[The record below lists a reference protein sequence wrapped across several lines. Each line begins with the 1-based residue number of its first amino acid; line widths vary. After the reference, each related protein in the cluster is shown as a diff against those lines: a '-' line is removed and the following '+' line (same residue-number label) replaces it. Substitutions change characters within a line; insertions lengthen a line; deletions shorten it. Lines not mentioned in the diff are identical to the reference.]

1 VRFARHIAPLTLVVA
16 MVGVC
21 AGAGA
26 GPAPADAALS
36 APPVVEPPEPS
47 NAVEHAQLARSAA
60 TVRLAVQLASHLA
73 ARVGAAADK
82 AEAKVQNAANR
93 AALTRAL
100 NRYGGNDFALVVVNN
115 RTGESY
121 RFRPTS
127 RYETA
132 SVVKI
137 DILAAVLLAA
147 QDAGR
152 SLTATERSLASKM
165 IRASDN
171 AAASTLWWQVGG
183 HDGMSRV
190 NARLGLTQTQV
201 GYGELWGTTTTTVTD
216 QIRMVDIITGRR
228 KSLSAPSVAYAVG
241 LMTTVNADQDW
252 GVSAAA
258 RPGERVAL
266 KNGWFTGPQSVKVW
280 TINSVGRITDR
291 NTDVTIA
298 VMSQSNHSMADGVWL
313 VETATKLTR
322 QYLHW

>member
-1 VRFARHIAPLTLVVA
+1 LGRHIAPLTLVVA

-26 GPAPADAALS
+26 GPAMAGAATSIPA
-36 APPVVEPPEPS
+36 VVENPGPS
-47 NAVEHAQLARSAA
+47 AMVERTQLARDASTMRTAA
-60 TVRLAVQLASHLA
+60 WLASQ
-73 ARVGAAADK
+73 RAAALVAAAGK
-82 AEAKVQNAANR
+82 AAEKVKDAADR
-93 AALTRAL
+93 AALTKAL
-100 NRYGGNDFALVVVNN
+100 NRYAGNDFAIAVVNN
-115 RTGESY
+115 RTGEAY

-127 RYETA
+127 RYQTA
-132 SVVKI
+132 SVMKI

-152 SLTATERSLASKM
+152 SLTATERALASKM

-183 HDGMSRV
+183 HDGMTRV
-190 NARLGLTQTQV
+190 NARLGLTQTEV
-201 GYGELWGTTTTTVTD
+201 GWGELWGTTTTTVAD
-216 QIRMVDIITGRR
+216 QIKMVDVITGRR
-228 KSLSAPSVAYAVG
+228 GPLSKSSAAYAVG
-241 LMTTVNADQDW
+241 LMSTVNADQDW

-280 TINSVGRITDR
+280 TINSVGRITDK

-298 VMSQSNHSMADGVWL
+298 VMSQSNHSKADGIWL
-313 VETATKLTR
+313 VETATRLTR